1 MEIFVPGR
9 LCILGEHSDWA
20 AMHRRQNSNIEKGYA
35 IVAQTNQGNRAIIK
49 KIDEPILRFIS
60 PEKKV
65 FEIELE
71 IDKLLNCAR
80 EGRFFSYIAGTA
92 YQLCLSYKKIGGI
105 EINNYF
111 SDLPLKKGLSSS
123 ASICVLVARAFNKL
137 FNLGLTTR
145 REMELAYLG
154 EITTPSRCGKLDQV
168 CAYDKPVLMIFDAE
182 EIEIKEIDI
191 KEKLYFV
198 IVDLKG
204 KKDTKKI
211 LSALNIG
218 YPFPV
223 TKSDIEKHSVLGEK
237 NKMLV
242 LQAVECL
249 KTGDLKTFGEIM
261 KKSQDLFDQFLSPYC
276 LEELTSPML
285 HKIINYGKIQPLM
298 FGAKG
303 VGSQGDGTAQI
314 LAKNKK
320 SQEEIIETLEKDFGV
335 MCFKLN
341 V

>member
-1 MEIFVPGR
+1 MGIFVPGR

-20 AMHRRQNSNIEKGYA
+20 AAHRRQNSNIEKGYA
-35 IVAQTNQGNRAIIK
+35 IVAQTNQGNRATIK

-60 PEKKV
+60 PEKKE
-65 FEIELE
+65 FEIKLE
-71 IDKLLNCAR
+71 TEKLLNCAK
-80 EGRFFSYIAGTA
+80 EGGFFSYIAGTA

-105 EINNYF
+105 EIDNYF

-123 ASICVLVARAFNKL
+123 ASICVLIAKAFNKL

-237 NKMLV
+237 NKQLV
-242 LQAVECL
+242 LWAESTL
-249 KTGDLKTFGEIM
+249 RTGDLAVLGKIM
-261 KKSQDLFDQFLSPYC
+261 EVSQSLFDQFLSPYC
-276 LEELTSPML
+276 PEELTSPIL
-285 HKIINYGKIQPLM
+285 HNIINYDKIQSLM

-320 SQEEIIETLEKDFGV
+320 SQEEIIKILEKDFDV
-335 MCFKLN
+335 MCFRLD